1 MNERPIDGEPSSPH
15 RPWYRRPGGIAAA
28 VVVAGSFA
36 LWAYALSGVARR
48 DPPDTLADKAYA
60 SRAEQVCAPYRR
72 IVDALPPAP
81 ASKTPQDR
89 AAVLGEATDTL
100 TEMVAGLRTI
110 APDNP
115 ADQAIVDAWLQDWD
129 HYLADRYAYR
139 DKLATGTDA
148 KFLLTSSFGVIYTR
162 SMDNLATVNAMPSC
176 ITPGDV

>member
-1 MNERPIDGEPSSPH
+1 M
-15 RPWYRRPGGIAAA
+15 
-28 VVVAGSFA
+28 
-36 LWAYALSGVARR
+36 
-48 DPPDTLADKAYA
+48 
-60 SRAEQVCAPYRR
+60 CAPYRR